1 MPHMATQAAVPS
13 ASKVAVR
20 SLIVL
25 VLINIVNFYDRQ
37 VPGALAEPIRREFGL
52 TDTQLGLIGTAF
64 TILYAIVGIPLG
76 RMADRGSR
84 KKILAIGMAVWGA
97 LTGTAAWVR
106 SLPMLIASRFGV
118 AVGEAVCAPAATSWI
133 GDLFPPDKRS
143 RPLAIF
149 MLGVPIG
156 LALSSFLSGP
166 IAQLWGWRL
175 AMILAGL
182 PALLLIPAL
191 SVLPEPQRGASELT
205 KVESPQSPWQLFQIP
220 TFCWIVASGVL
231 VNFNLYAMG
240 AFLTALLQRI
250 HHINVARAGIYT
262 GIIYMVGGVLGGLF
276 GGSWGDRVVRRRSDG
291 RLRIAAIA
299 ALIAAPLAFIGFR
312 QGIGSL
318 ALAVVMLTAAYGL
331 FNMYYGLVYASLQDI
346 VTPALRATAMAF
358 YFLVMYLGGASFGP
372 YITGRL
378 SDKLAHRAAEA
389 AGSVKVTEAFRA
401 IGLQQAMLVVPVLAL
416 GLALVLWAGSKS
428 IVKDTRRI

>member
-1 MPHMATQAAVPS
+1 MATQAAANPK
-13 ASKVAVR
+13 ASSIAIK

-37 VPGALAEPIRREFGL
+37 VPGALAEPIRKEFGL

-64 TILYAIVGIPLG
+64 TILYAMVGIPLG

-84 KKILAIGMAVWGA
+84 KKILAIGMAIWGA
-97 LTGTAAWVR
+97 LTGTAAWAR

-143 RPLAIF
+143 QPLAIF

-156 LALSSFLSGP
+156 LALSSFFSGP
-166 IAQLWGWRL
+166 TAQVWGWRA
-175 AMILAGL
+175 AMVVAAL
-182 PALLLIPAL
+182 PALLLIPIL
-191 SVLPEPQRGASELT
+191 MTLHEPERGAAELV
-205 KVESPQSPWQLFQIP
+205 KQEPLQSPWKLFQIH
-220 TFCWIVASGVL
+220 TFRWIIASGVL

-250 HHINVARAGIYT
+250 HHINVEKAGIYT
-262 GIIYMVGGVLGGLF
+262 GVIYMVGGVLGGLL
-276 GGSWGDRVVRRRSDG
+276 GGAWGDRVVRRRSDG
-291 RLRIAAIA
+291 RMRIAALA
-299 ALIAAPLAFIGFR
+299 ALIAAPLAFVGFR

-318 ALAVVMLTAAYGL
+318 ALAVFMLTVAYGL

-346 VTPALRATAMAF
+346 VSPGLRATAMAF

-372 YITGRL
+372 VITGKL
-378 SDKLAHRAAEA
+378 SDTLARRAAAA

-401 IGLQQAMLVVPVLAL
+401 IGLQQAMVVVPVLAL

-428 IVKDTRRI
+428 IVKDTRRSMA